1 MNTIQTIT
9 IWALPVLFAITLHE
23 VAHGWVA
30 KKFGDTTAQS
40 LGRLSLN
47 PLKHIDP
54 VGTILVPIVL
64 IVVTGYAFGWA
75 KPVPVNFN
83 QLRNPKKDMVWVAA
97 AGPFANVLMTIIWS
111 IILITAIGGTGSGN
125 KFAEFFVYM
134 SMAGIFINLVLMVL
148 NLLPIPPLDGGRV
161 LSGLVPNNI
170 SALLSKIEPYGLF
183 ILLGLMFMGLLNKL
197 VFTPSILIL
206 FFIMSFLGILPQEY
220 IPYLEKLLGQA
231 S

>member
-64 IVVTGYAFGWA
+64 ILVTGYAFGWA

>member
-47 PLKHIDP
+47 PIKHIDP

-97 AGPFANVLMTIIWS
+97 AGPFANVIMTIFWAVMF
-111 IILITAIGGTGSGN
+111 LIFIGAAN
-125 KFAEFFVYM
+125 DNEQYAKFFVYM
-134 SMAGIFINLVLMVL
+134 SLAGIFINLVLMVL

-170 SALLSKIEPYGLF
+170 SALLSKIEPFGLF

>member
-30 KKFGDTTAQS
+30 KKFGDTTAATM
-40 LGRLSLN
+40 GRLSLN

-54 VGTILVPIVL
+54 VGTIVVPIVL

-83 QLRNPKKDMVWVAA
+83 QLRNPKKDMIWVSA
-97 AGPFANVLMTIIWS
+97 AGPFANALMTMFWA
-111 IILITAIGGTGSGN
+111 IILATVIDSASNGN
-125 KFAEFFVYM
+125 TYAEFFVYM
-134 SMAGIFINLVLMVL
+134 SMAGIFINLILMVL

-161 LSGLVPNNI
+161 LSGLVPNSI

-183 ILLGLMFMGLLNKL
+183 ILFGLMFAGLLNKL
-197 VFTPSILIL
+197 VFTPSLFILI
-206 FFIMSFLGILPQEY
+206 FIMSLLGIFPQEY
-220 IPYLEKLLGQA
+220 VPYLEKLLRPA

>member
-1 MNTIQTIT
+1 MSTIQTIT
-9 IWALPVLFAITLHE
+9 IWAIPVLFAITLHE
-23 VAHGWVA
+23 VAHGWAA
-30 KKFGDTTAQS
+30 KKFGDTTAEM

-47 PLKHIDP
+47 PIKHIDP
-54 VGTILVPIVL
+54 VGTLLVPAVL
-64 IVVTGYAFGWA
+64 IATTGYAFGWA

-97 AGPFANVLMTIIWS
+97 AGPFANVLMTVIWS
-111 IILITAIGGTGSGN
+111 IVLIMAMSSSGADN
-125 KFAEFFVYM
+125 KYADFFVYM
-134 SMAGIFINLVLMVL
+134 SLAGIFINLVLMVL

-170 SALLSKIEPYGLF
+170 SAILSKIEPYGLF

-206 FFIMSFLGILPQEY
+206 FSIMSFLGILPQEFV
-220 IPYLEKLLGQA
+220 PYLETLLGQA

>member
-9 IWALPVLFAITLHE
+9 IWAIPVLFAITLHE
-23 VAHGWVA
+23 VAHGWAA
-30 KKFGDTTAQS
+30 KKFGDTTAQA

-64 IVVTGYAFGWA
+64 IVFTGYAFGWA
-75 KPVPVNFN
+75 KPVPVNFS

-97 AGPFANVLMTIIWS
+97 AGPFSNALMALVWTVVLTV
-111 IILITAIGGTGSGN
+111 AIGSAGDGN
-125 KFAEFFVYM
+125 KYAEFFVYM
-134 SMAGIFINLVLMVL
+134 SLAGIFINLVLMVL

-161 LSGLVPNNI
+161 LSGLVPNSI
-170 SALLSKIEPYGLF
+170 SAMLSKIEPYGLF

-197 VFTPSILIL
+197 VFTPSIIIL
-206 FFIMSFLGILPQEY
+206 FYIITSIGILPQDFL
-220 IPYLEKLLGQA
+220 PYLQKLLGQA

>member
-9 IWALPVLFAITLHE
+9 IWAIPVLFAITLHE

-64 IVVTGYAFGWA
+64 IVVTSYAFGWA

-97 AGPFANVLMTIIWS
+97 AGPFANVLMTMLWS
-111 IILITAIGGTGSGN
+111 IILVTAISSAGSEN
-125 KFAEFFVYM
+125 KYAEFFVLM

>member
-30 KKFGDTTAQS
+30 KKFGDKTAHS

-47 PLKHIDP
+47 PIKHIDP
-54 VGTILVPIVL
+54 VGTILVPIAL
-64 IVVTGYAFGWA
+64 IVTTGYAFGWA

-83 QLRNPKKDMVWVAA
+83 LLRNPKQDMVWVAA
-97 AGPFANVLMTIIWS
+97 AGPIANILMTVFWA
-111 IILITAIGGTGSGN
+111 IILFVTIENASADN
-125 KFAEFFVYM
+125 FAEFFVYM

-161 LSGLVPNNI
+161 LSGLVSNSFSN
-170 SALLSKIEPYGLF
+170 LLSKIEPYGLF
-183 ILLGLMFMGLLNKL
+183 ILIGLMFLGMLNKL
-197 VFTPSILIL
+197 VFLPALLIL
-206 FFIMSFLGILPQEY
+206 SFTMSLFGILPQEY
-220 IPYLEKLLGQA
+220 LPYLEKLLYP
-231 S
+231 SS

>member
-9 IWALPVLFAITLHE
+9 IWAIPVLFAITLHE

-97 AGPFANVLMTIIWS
+97 AGPFANVLMTMLWS
-111 IILITAIGGTGSGN
+111 IILVTAISSAGSEN
-125 KFAEFFVYM
+125 KYAEFFVLM

>member
-64 IVVTGYAFGWA
+64 ILVTGYAFGWA

-111 IILITAIGGTGSGN
+111 IILIIAIGGTSSGN

-161 LSGLVPNNI
+161 LSGLVPNNL
-170 SALLSKIEPYGLF
+170 SVLLSKIEPYGLF